1 MASAVGSAFGRPAS
15 CTNAT
20 GRQAGVSKYSL
31 AKLLGLAYDGIFSI
45 STMPLWLAAY
55 LGFAL
60 SLAALCG
67 AGWVVYEKLV
77 RGIALVDWASTM
89 TVITLL
95 GGVILSTLGII
106 GEYVSRIYEEVKQ
119 RPIYI
124 LKERVGL

>member
-1 MASAVGSAFGRPAS
+1 M
-15 CTNAT
+15 
-20 GRQAGVSKYSL
+20 
-31 AKLLGLAYDGIFSI
+31 AKLLGLAYDGIFSV
-45 STMPLWLAAY
+45 STMPLRLAVY

-67 AGWVVYEKLV
+67 AGWVIYEKLV
-77 RGIALVDWASTM
+77 HGIALVGWASTM

-95 GGVILSTLGII
+95 GGVILSTLGVI

-119 RPIYI
+119 RPLYI